1 MSEQDR
7 VTESE
12 WTTVAQFATR
22 AEGDVA
28 VSALSAADVPC
39 KLVVEDARGDGPHG
53 IDPNLGPEAAGV
65 ELRVP
70 EDRVGEATA
79 LLTDQR

>member
-12 WTTVAQFATR
+12 WTTVARFATR
-22 AEGDVA
+22 AEGEVA

-39 KLVVEDARGDGPHG
+39 KLVVEDGEGPGPHG
-53 IDPNLGPEAAGV
+53 IDPNLGPEISGV
-65 ELRVP
+65 EVRVP

-79 LLTDQR
+79 LLTDQE